1 MKNFKIKA
9 IGTILALLFAGIYY
23 YITLPAVNIHAA
35 GFWFFII
42 ILILFVAALYIF
54 RKRFGVFE
62 I

>member
-42 ILILFVAALYIF
+42 ILILFERNLLV
-54 RKRFGVFE
+54 
-62 I
+62 